1 MATLEEQLRADLADR
16 YRLERELGRGGM
28 AIVFLAQDL
37 KHSRLVAVKVL
48 NPEFG
53 TATMA
58 ERFFREIGIVARLA
72 HPNILPLHDSGI
84 SAGCLFFVTPY
95 VEGESLRAWLD
106 RERQLPI
113 DVAVRLA
120 GEVADALDYAHRQGV
135 IHRDIKPDNILIAD
149 GHAIVADFGIA
160 TALATDK
167 APDLTSPGLAV
178 GTPRYMSPEQAIG
191 VAVDGRS
198 DIYSLAAVLYETI
211 VGQSPLAARGGL
223 PPPSRDSVAVHAL
236 RVTRPGVPEHVVKA
250 IERGLSSLPADR
262 QGHADEFKRDIQQG
276 ARAQE
281 QTRPRISRWAVL
293 AIVVTSAAGLSL
305 AFRESSIRRSADGR
319 SGTPSAAVSG
329 PDQLRVLET
338 HPTAGTPLSLTALA
352 KGIPLRV
359 VVEHRAGTLPAG
371 YTSELSMWVRT
382 PCGDSAPGLHECFHT
397 FDAREAS
404 HETMQLAVE
413 GTLQSWNVLRDTIL
427 VRVAVVRHDTA
438 SADYNWSASTVLV
451 YPVVHP
457 Q

>member
-1 MATLEEQLRADLADR
+1 
-16 YRLERELGRGGM
+16 M

-48 NPEFG
+48 NPELG

-72 HPNILPLHDSGI
+72 HPNILPLHDSGT

-149 GHAIVADFGIA
+149 GHAIVTDFGIA
-160 TALATDK
+160 TALAADGS
-167 APDLTSPGLAV
+167 PDLTSPGFAV

-191 VAVDGRS
+191 STVDGRS

-211 VGQSPLAARGGL
+211 VGESPFTARAGGL
-223 PPPSRDSVAVHAL
+223 PAPSRDSAAIHAL

-250 IERGLSSLPADR
+250 IERGLASLPADR
-262 QGHADEFKRDIQQG
+262 QGHAEEFKHDIQPG
-276 ARAQE
+276 THTQE
-281 QTRPRISRWAVL
+281 QTRPRIGAWAVA
-293 AIVVTSAAGLSL
+293 AIVATSAAGLGL
-305 AFRESSIRRSADGR
+305 VFRENLVRRLADGNEWA
-319 SGTPSAAVSG
+319 PPAAASA

-338 HPTAGTPLSLTALA
+338 YPTAGTALSPTALDT
-352 KGIPLRV
+352 GIPLRV

-371 YTSELSMWVRT
+371 YTAELSMWVRT
-382 PCGDSAPGLHECFHT
+382 PCGDSAPELPDSASSCFHT

-413 GTLQSWNVLRDTIL
+413 GTLHAWNVLRDTIL
-427 VRVAVVRHDTA
+427 VRVAVVRHDTTNT
-438 SADYNWSASTVLV
+438 DYRWSASTVLV
-451 YPVVHP
+451 YPVVRTH
-457 Q
+457 